1 MLKQGVIKRK
11 KLRLPDYDYSQ
22 EGWYFVTICVKDRKC
37 LFGEVVNGEMVL
49 NEVGKIVD
57 REWNKTSE
65 IRKNVSLDVCI
76 VMPNHIHGIIIIESQ
91 NVGVCRWQTR
101 TKRGLES
108 QSIGSLINHFKSACT
123 KQIKIFFPEKFEQP
137 LETIWQRNYYEHVI
151 RNEKSL
157 NEIQNYILNNPL
169 KWEYD
174 KENPARKSNKQG
186 LPAANPYNVTL

>member
-1 MLKQGVIKRK
+1 MKKFIKRK
-11 KLRLPDYDYSQ
+11 ILRLPEYDYSR
-22 EGWYFVTICVKDRKC
+22 EGYYFVTICVKDRKC

-57 REWNKTSE
+57 REWNKMSE
-65 IRKNVSLDVCI
+65 IRKNVSLDVSV

-101 TKRGLES
+101 IKRGLES

-123 KQIKIFFPEKFEQP
+123 KQIKIFFPEKFGQS
-137 LETIWQRNYYEHVI
+137 LETIWQRNYFEHVI

-157 NEIQNYILNNPL
+157 LEIQNYIQNNPL

-174 KENPARKSNKQG
+174 VENPNRRVCQRQT
-186 LPAANPYNVTL
+186 PTII